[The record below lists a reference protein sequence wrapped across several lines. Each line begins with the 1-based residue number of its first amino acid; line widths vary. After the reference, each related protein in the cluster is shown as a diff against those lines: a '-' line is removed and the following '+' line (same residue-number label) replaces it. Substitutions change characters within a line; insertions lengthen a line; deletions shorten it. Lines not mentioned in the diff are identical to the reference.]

1 MRQRLLFLSLATPN
15 PTSHVVGWSLFD
27 GTGTTTT
34 MAGDSD
40 RPPYD
45 SVLAAMKDGWRVIQ
59 VPTLGPVPAAQEHE
73 TGHLRF
79 EYVLEKI
86 VDVGGLRGG

>member
-1 MRQRLLFLSLATPN
+1 MLQRLLFLSLATPN
-15 PTSHVVGWSLFD
+15 PTSQVVAWSLFD
-27 GTGTTTT
+27 ATGRTTT
-34 MAGDSD
+34 MAGDAD

-59 VPTLGPVPAAQEHE
+59 VPALAPAPAGQEHE

-79 EYVLEKI
+79 EYVLEKL
-86 VDVGGLRGG
+86 VDAGGGRGG